1 MTHVATA
8 ILITMLLHSIKL
20 DDTIL
25 VILMILTIYLCQ
37 KFIRTYQL
45 FLLSSM
51 QLRRE
56 RIAERMKALQELVPS
71 ANKVSA
77 FSVQLIIASLFI
89 Y

>member
-1 MTHVATA
+1 
-8 ILITMLLHSIKL
+8 MLLHSIKI
-20 DDTIL
+20 DVTIL
-25 VILMILTIYLCQ
+25 VILMILTIYVCQ
-37 KFIRTYQL
+37 KFIMTYQL
-45 FLLSSM
+45 LLLSSM

-56 RIAERMKALQELVPS
+56 RIAENMKALQELVPS